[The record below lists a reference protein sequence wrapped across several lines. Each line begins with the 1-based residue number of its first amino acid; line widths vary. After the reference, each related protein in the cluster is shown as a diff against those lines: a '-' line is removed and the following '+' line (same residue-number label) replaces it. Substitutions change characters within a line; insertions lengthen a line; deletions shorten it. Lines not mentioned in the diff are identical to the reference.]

1 MEKIVI
7 FVIIMIVS
15 SYFSKKKR
23 KRATFIKKENDTM
36 FFDDK
41 GNKISESSH
50 RSTSKPTVN
59 STNQPQNMSEALNE
73 LKNIFTNPAQ
83 QKPTHKPM
91 HKPAPVYETNYPE
104 VSTEANNASYSEKDY
119 QQVQSNYETYMQKD
133 KTDSIKKEISEVS
146 PLIKEKENSY
156 TIKANNITHRK
167 DILSNLFNSRN
178 NLKKAV
184 IITEV
189 FNKKY

>member
-7 FVIIMIVS
+7 FIIIMIVS
-15 SYFSKKKR
+15 SYFSKKK
-23 KRATFIKKENDTM
+23 KKARADRHVASSTFYDN
-36 FFDDK
+36 K
-41 GNKISESSH
+41 GNKVPKTVAISNKATSS
-50 RSTSKPTVN
+50 TT
-59 STNQPQNMSEALNE
+59 QPQSMSEALNE
-73 LKNIFTNPAQ
+73 LKNIFTSPAQ
-83 QKPTHKPM
+83 HKPV
-91 HKPAPVYETNYPE
+91 HKPEPKPVPVYETNYPE
-104 VSTEANNASYSEKDY
+104 MSTEANNASYSEKDY

>member
-1 MEKIVI
+1 
-7 FVIIMIVS
+7 
-15 SYFSKKKR
+15 
-23 KRATFIKKENDTM
+23 
-36 FFDDK
+36 
-41 GNKISESSH
+41 
-50 RSTSKPTVN
+50 
-59 STNQPQNMSEALNE
+59 
-73 LKNIFTNPAQ
+73 
-83 QKPTHKPM
+83 
-91 HKPAPVYETNYPE
+91 
-104 VSTEANNASYSEKDY
+104 
-119 QQVQSNYETYMQKD
+119 VQSNYETYMQKD

-156 TIKANNITHRK
+156 TIKAKNITHRK

>member
-1 MEKIVI
+1 
-7 FVIIMIVS
+7 
-15 SYFSKKKR
+15 
-23 KRATFIKKENDTM
+23 
-36 FFDDK
+36 
-41 GNKISESSH
+41 
-50 RSTSKPTVN
+50 
-59 STNQPQNMSEALNE
+59 
-73 LKNIFTNPAQ
+73 
-83 QKPTHKPM
+83 
-91 HKPAPVYETNYPE
+91 
-104 VSTEANNASYSEKDY
+104 
-119 QQVQSNYETYMQKD
+119 VQSNYETYMQKD